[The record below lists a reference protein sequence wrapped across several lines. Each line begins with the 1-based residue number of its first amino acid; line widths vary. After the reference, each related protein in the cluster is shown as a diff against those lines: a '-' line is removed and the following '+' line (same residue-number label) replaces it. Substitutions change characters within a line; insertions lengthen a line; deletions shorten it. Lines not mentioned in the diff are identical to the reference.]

1 MARYEREH
9 ITMDFE
15 PVLDRTRTAAR
26 HQGRAKFV
34 CDARKRPAD
43 EALRLAVVE
52 MTGGGLGE

>member
-1 MARYEREH
+1 MNASTSRW
-9 ITMDFE
+9 ISSLF
-15 PVLDRTRTAAR
+15 LTALGPLPAIR
-26 HQGRAKFV
+26 GGQNFV